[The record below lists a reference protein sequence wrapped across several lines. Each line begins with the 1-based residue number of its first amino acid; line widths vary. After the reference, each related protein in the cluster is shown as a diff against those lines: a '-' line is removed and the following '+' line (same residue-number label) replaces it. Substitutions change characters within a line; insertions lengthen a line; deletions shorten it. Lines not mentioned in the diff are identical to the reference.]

1 MNLIE
6 TYYSKLP
13 INKLLL
19 IILENRTNGNS
30 INNENYN
37 LLLIHV
43 EKKKPNNDQ
52 QNLLDLILE
61 EESEK
66 LALNFELLEQKIKIL
81 KAW

>member
-6 TYYSKLP
+6 AYYSKLP

-19 IILENRTNGNS
+19 LILDNRANGNS
-30 INNENYN
+30 THNENYN

-43 EKKKPNNDQ
+43 KERKPNNDQ
-52 QNLLDLILE
+52 QKMLDLILE

-66 LALNFELLEQKIKIL
+66 LVMNFELLERKIKIL
-81 KAW
+81 KVW

>member
-6 TYYSKLP
+6 AYYSKLP

-19 IILENRTNGNS
+19 MILDNRANGNS
-30 INNENYN
+30 TNNENYN

-43 EKKKPNNDQ
+43 KERKPNIDQ
-52 QNLLDLILE
+52 LNVLDLILE

-66 LALNFELLEQKIKIL
+66 LALNFELLEQKIKFL